1 MKKTLLVAC
10 AFVGAISGW
19 AQTKPV
25 VPVKKVTPVKTA
37 PVAKAKIA
45 LTYTAAQ
52 SLKTTK
58 DSASYALGF
67 RIAQSLKGQGLQDV
81 NFELFKQGMN
91 AGVASKG
98 VIPDSLL
105 DVCIKNY
112 QDKMSTEKIAANRA
126 AGAAFLA
133 ENAKRP
139 GVVRLTN
146 GLQYEVMVAGTD
158 TTKPTLKNTV
168 RCHYHG
174 TLIDGTVFDSSVQR
188 GEPIS
193 FPLNG
198 VIKGWQ
204 EALQLMTVGSKWKL
218 FIPSELAY
226 GERSAGPV
234 IGPGSTLIFEVEL
247 LGVQ

>member
-1 MKKTLLVAC
+1 MKKGIIIMIAL
-10 AFVGAISGW
+10 VGAVTAM

-25 VPVKKVTPVKTA
+25 AKTGA
-37 PVAKAKIA
+37 PTSKPKLAVSNAQ
-45 LTYTAAQ
+45 AQ

-58 DSASYALGF
+58 DSASYALGY

-81 NFELFKQGMN
+81 NFEMFKKGMA
-91 AGVASKG
+91 AGVISKTE
-98 VIPDSLL
+98 IPDSLL

-112 QDKMSTEKIAANRA
+112 QDKMSQEKIAINRA
-126 AGAAFLA
+126 EGKAFLA
-133 ENAKRP
+133 ENATKP
-139 GVVRLTN
+139 GVVKMTN
-146 GLQYEVMVAGTD
+146 GMQYLVLTEGTG
-158 TTKPTLKNTV
+158 TEHPTLKSKV
-168 RCHYHG
+168 KCHYHG
-174 TLIDGTVFDSSVQR
+174 TLINGTVFDSSVQR

-204 EALQLMTVGSKWKL
+204 DAVQLMTVGAKWRL

-234 IGPGSTLIFEVEL
+234 IGPGTTLIFDVEL
-247 LGVQ
+247 LGIE